1 MYDFQSLIFRSV
13 THWHEATS
21 LAVVGIG
28 LLCIL
33 QGFRF
38 ARFLL
43 PLACAGGGLV
53 IGAILVAFTD
63 LPVAAAIIPGAVL
76 GFVGFLQYRIA
87 LKLASGFTFGAAAQ
101 YLAIQL
107 GLSPDASLIM
117 GGIGLAAGFSMA
129 WFCRRSLP
137 FLVTIVLGAALLV
150 VGFVGLSTALVPSL
164 GLTFV
169 DWSGRI
175 PLMVPGLMIML
186 SVLGYSVQVNA
197 YQGDV
202 ESGGRSGARDLGA
215 S

>member
-13 THWHEATS
+13 ARWHEATS
-21 LAVVGIG
+21 LVVVGFG
-28 LLCIL
+28 VLFTL

-53 IGAILVAFTD
+53 LGAILVAVAG
-63 LPVAAAIIPGAVL
+63 LPVAAAIIPGAAL
-76 GFVGFLQYRIA
+76 GIVGLLQYRVA
-87 LKLASGFTFGAAAQ
+87 LRLSSGFTFGAATQ
-101 YLAIQL
+101 YLAVQL
-107 GLSPDASLIM
+107 GLSPHASLIM
-117 GGIGLAAGFSMA
+117 GGIGMTLGFSIP
-129 WFCRRSLP
+129 WVCRRSLP
-137 FLVTIVLGAALLV
+137 ILVTILLGAAMLV

-186 SVLGYSVQVNA
+186 CALGYSVQINA

-215 S
+215 L